1 MFSRRTFS
9 MTGMGLL
16 LVLMLTACGV
26 SQPSGVPSEDA
37 INTSV
42 AATIDA
48 QSQATAL
55 PPATA
60 EPAVPTHVPTEAP
73 VPSDTPASSLL
84 SVAFVSPDKNAYTW
98 NESLSVPIQ
107 LTTSGDVQ
115 EAIVSPDGTRVVLIR
130 STDWIAYSLD
140 IVNSDG
146 TDLRTLVLPSSFDA
160 LPRPAESV
168 SSAPSQVNWLP
179 GTHLLAMTTRVA
191 YDGPGYQLGENLF
204 LIDSDTGSM
213 QALLT
218 IESMWSWN
226 YTYSPDGTKI
236 AISYPEGIDIYHADG
251 SGLAAHVLDYPFVDT
266 ASEYAWVASPL
277 WEADSNHLVAVVPPQ
292 DPWITPL
299 ADSSV
304 WRLSADGTAGEL
316 LFSTPM
322 TYWPSGSAAV
332 APDLSK
338 ILFLVPDETTEDNR
352 YILRLVNIDGTGM
365 VDYISGDIHGA
376 PDWSTDNSKFY
387 YFDNENG
394 AFVGQ
399 PGSAPVSVPD
409 FDQVRSVKWIDADR
423 FIGVSGPDGGWQLLM
438 GNTASPASVIYST
451 SSGEDQIVFTIN
463 R

>member
-9 MTGMGLL
+9 MIGMGLVL
-16 LVLMLTACGV
+16 ALVITACGV
-26 SQPSGVPSEDA
+26 SQPSGVPPEDA

-42 AATIDA
+42 AATINA
-48 QSQATAL
+48 QSPAMSL
-55 PPATA
+55 PPATT
-60 EPAVPTHVPTEAP
+60 EPAVPTRVPTESP
-73 VPSDTPASSLL
+73 VPSDTPASSPL
-84 SVAFVSPDKNAYTW
+84 SVTFVSPDKNAYTW

-115 EAIVSPDGTRVVLIR
+115 EAIVSPDGMRVALIR
-130 STDWIAYSLD
+130 STDWVSYTMDVI
-140 IVNSDG
+140 NSDG

-160 LPRPAESV
+160 LPRPAEAV

-179 GTHLLAMTTRVA
+179 GSHLLAMTTRVA

-218 IESMWSWN
+218 IESKWSWH

-236 AISYPEGIDIYHADG
+236 AISYPEGINIYHADG
-251 SGLAAHVLDYPFVDT
+251 SGLAAHVLDYPFVNT

-277 WEADSNHLVAVVPPQ
+277 WTADSTHLVTVVPPQ
-292 DPWITPL
+292 DPWISPL
-299 ADSSV
+299 GDSSV
-304 WRLSADGTAGEL
+304 WRLSADGNPGEL

-322 TYWPSGSAAV
+322 IYWPNGIAAI

-352 YILRLVNIDGTGM
+352 YSLRLANIDGTDT
-365 VDYISGDIHGA
+365 VDYTTGDIHGA
-376 PDWSTDNSKFY
+376 PDWSTDSSKFY
-387 YFDNENG
+387 YFDNKNG

-399 PGSAPVSVPD
+399 PGSPPVAVPD
-409 FDQVRSVKWIDADR
+409 FDQVRSVKWIDAER

-438 GNTASPASVIYST
+438 GSTDSPASVIYST
-451 SSGEDQIVFTIN
+451 LSGKDQIVFTLN